1 MTSYRLV
8 AANWSV
14 SVFGALPHP
23 HPPDPSNS
31 LPPPTGPLSKLKPS
45 QTCVAL
51 SDGSECVIRR
61 EIAGDNSCLFN
72 AVGYGMHKVRSRSAH
87 LRGVVAKTVS
97 ADREQYTEVVLEK
110 SNEEVGD
117 AVCTAQQYLFWSVV
131 MQAGCHRGHRFLVQ
145 RVWLFGW
152 DLP

>member
-1 MTSYRLV
+1 M
-8 AANWSV
+8 
-14 SVFGALPHP
+14 
-23 HPPDPSNS
+23 
-31 LPPPTGPLSKLKPS
+31 
-45 QTCVAL
+45 
-51 SDGSECVIRR
+51 IRR

-152 DLP
+152 DLLYVNHLVGDSLWAQSCTRGFEKLVKVWE